1 MTVLCRFLFALD
13 LMHLSSATIPE
24 PYLRNRSAFF
34 VSSLN
39 FDRNPTIS
47 RASRKKGRLGI
58 ARARSKKYV
67 NHKTDMVCSS
77 NKPHQKATGGVFC
90 ISVRRADDA
99 SGDDAGEETEN
110 DNNFKARGISISLFL
125 TYLTVMGAKCALP
138 STLSMLTSPNSG
150 LAHHNAMLSRQDVI
164 SRLLT
169 LSTVS
174 IAAGKLLLGPL
185 IDTFGGVI
193 SLQIALSTLFICL
206 SSIGLGTRTC
216 PTLTTFAIYW
226 IVVDFA
232 FSSCW
237 AACVK
242 TIRDKL
248 SEKYWARE
256 IGRLA
261 MAARTGNALG
271 FALFASL
278 LQLKFTGVAL
288 QSTGPVNTAWRRVF
302 RAAGLIQLI
311 PLLMLTYFGGK
322 CDGGFGEKIKST
334 NKQDRST
341 APSALNQSLIILR
354 TQSRRPEFWLHL
366 ISRSLI
372 MVLVSFL
379 LFIPSYMAQCYGMSS
394 ASSARV
400 GSLFALGCLLAVSM
414 LAERTYPSVTTMSSA
429 GKIPSINL
437 HRQKAYFMLAFLAT
451 AAMCLMIQTAFLRD
465 VIHLT
470 PLLGSLLM
478 FLFGFSLGKTHL
490 RKGFIATFCVYSPA
504 HLFAL
509 SNPILSP
516 INNVCLEKWWER
528 WLCNHC

>member
-1 MTVLCRFLFALD
+1 VRF
-13 LMHLSSATIPE
+13 
-24 PYLRNRSAFF
+24 
-34 VSSLN
+34 
-39 FDRNPTIS
+39 
-47 RASRKKGRLGI
+47 
-58 ARARSKKYV
+58 
-67 NHKTDMVCSS
+67 S
-77 NKPHQKATGGVFC
+77 NKPHHKATDGVFC
-90 ISVRRADDA
+90 ISGHADDA
-99 SGDDAGEETEN
+99 RGDDAGEETKN

-164 SRLLT
+164 SRLLA

-174 IAAGKLLLGPL
+174 IAAGKLL
-185 IDTFGGVI
+185 
-193 SLQIALSTLFICL
+193 
-206 SSIGLGTRTC
+206 
-216 PTLTTFAIYW
+216 
-226 IVVDFA
+226 
-232 FSSCW
+232 
-237 AACVK
+237 
-242 TIRDKL
+242 
-248 SEKYWARE
+248 
-256 IGRLA
+256 
-261 MAARTGNALG
+261 NALG

-302 RAAGLIQLI
+302 RVAGLIQLI

-322 CDGGFGEKIKST
+322 GDSGFGEKTKNT

-341 APSALNQSLIILR
+341 TPSAPNQSLIILR

-400 GSLFALGCLLAVSM
+400 GSLFALGCLVAVST
-414 LAERTYPSVTTMSSA
+414 LAERSYPSVTTMSRA

-451 AAMCLMIQTAFLRD
+451 AAMCLMIQIAFLRD

-478 FLFGFSLGKTHL
+478 FLFGFSLGKTHH
-490 RKGFIATFCVYSPA
+490 RKGSNATF
-504 HLFAL
+504 
-509 SNPILSP
+509 
-516 INNVCLEKWWER
+516 
-528 WLCNHC
+528 